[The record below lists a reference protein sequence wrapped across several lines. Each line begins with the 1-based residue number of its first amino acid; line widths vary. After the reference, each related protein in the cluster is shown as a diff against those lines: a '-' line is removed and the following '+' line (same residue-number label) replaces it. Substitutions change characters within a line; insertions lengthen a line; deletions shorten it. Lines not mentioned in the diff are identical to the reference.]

1 MSQDRFRRAATTLL
15 SGGFVNRQTDEDLFD
30 YLESAGNA
38 GQLTEYLGRVG
49 LKPART
55 SNEQTWY
62 AALDGLNEQN
72 HAAARATAAQAK
84 RELRH
89 WVGFLKLTM
98 VALDEP
104 APAAGAT
111 FSSPRLLTAVQEK
124 LNLQETL
131 RTLAQ
136 RLRST
141 PDASIQASLDAV
153 LRWAVRPDQ
162 NLLELQDE
170 QKGIYRLTGKVD
182 WVIDMIQAFD
192 ESIERPASAQK
203 KSTSNP

>member
-1 MSQDRFRRAATTLL
+1 MSQDRFRTAATILL
-15 SGGFVNRQTDEDLFD
+15 SGGFINRDADENLFD
-30 YLESAGNA
+30 YLESADNEE
-38 GQLTEYLGRVG
+38 QLAEYLRRVG
-49 LKPART
+49 LRPTLTA
-55 SNEQTWY
+55 NEQTWY
-62 AALDGLNEQN
+62 AALDGVNEDN
-72 HAAARATAAQAK
+72 RAAARETAANAK

-89 WVGFLKLTM
+89 WVSFLKLAM
-98 VALDEP
+98 IALDEP
-104 APAAGAT
+104 APSAGAT
-111 FSSPRLLTAVQEK
+111 FYSHRLLSAVQDK

-162 NLLELQDE
+162 NLLEVLDE
-170 QKGIYRLTGKVD
+170 QRGIYRLAGKVD

-192 ESIERPASAQK
+192 EGIERPAAKPSKTA
-203 KSTSNP
+203 